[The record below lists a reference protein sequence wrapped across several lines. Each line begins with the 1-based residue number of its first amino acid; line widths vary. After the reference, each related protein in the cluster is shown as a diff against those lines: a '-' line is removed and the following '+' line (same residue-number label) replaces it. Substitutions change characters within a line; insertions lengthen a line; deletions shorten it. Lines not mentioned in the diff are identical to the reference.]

1 MFSCPIDTTLRKENK
16 KKKKKRLREAQEET
30 SASAAPTACR
40 LPTARPLLLNCRQQ
54 LMFSCPIDTTLRKE
68 NKKKKKKRLRE
79 AQEETSAAA
88 AACLSPADGEAAS
101 SDGDLRKKKRMRE
114 AQEETSPAA
123 AADCLPPADDQNL
136 TADDCLL
143 PAAYEATL
151 EAGDEYMT
159 YARRAPLPATERRRS
174 ASPSDD
180 DWVPEDEEEVATGRS
195 RLTGH
200 IADQAVAEARRMR
213 QAHLRRT
220 LAPEPRRARYV
231 CPVGRG
237 TANPCGA
244 QVQVLTR
251 HLATHF
257 LRDSEEFQAALQAS
271 RVRADPEAHPALGLA
286 WLTNQFAL
294 FLGSLRG
301 GACGPDKVRR
311 HIRAVEML
319 VPVILPDLP
328 SQSVTPQRVLLA
340 LSSEKLACEGRDGW
354 MTAQLEQQQRT
365 ASSLKEDVRR
375 FRRFVGW
382 IDISL
387 ERFGL
392 EHERPRMT
400 SDYVNNVLG
409 RTPEADVVYKEAKES
424 RDVLMTTL
432 LVWCAGRPSHVTG
445 ITVDNLREAKLTTI
459 EETAM
464 RLIRNT
470 HFKTAAT
477 CTLDVAVPQ
486 EIWRR
491 LLMFAERERPTLC
504 PGLQEASDKLFV
516 SRAGT
521 HIDTSNA
528 NKIFKT
534 VWSAAFGVHGSNFT
548 ARGGRFG
555 AVMAVAERN
564 PEDQEG
570 VAAAM
575 GHVGTALRFYD
586 VHGVSGKNKR
596 LTGVA
601 ALLRFRKNKLALDP
615 VMPDG
620 ETPSTAT
627 AAVPPS
633 VAAVPPSTATA
644 ATVSHVFRS
653 LRPEADSQPTAWDW
667 KDFATLQQSAV

>member
-1 MFSCPIDTTLRKENK
+1 
-16 KKKKKRLREAQEET
+16 
-30 SASAAPTACR
+30 
-40 LPTARPLLLNCRQQ
+40 
-54 LMFSCPIDTTLRKE
+54 
-68 NKKKKKKRLRE
+68 
-79 AQEETSAAA
+79 
-88 AACLSPADGEAAS
+88 
-101 SDGDLRKKKRMRE
+101 
-114 AQEETSPAA
+114 
-123 AADCLPPADDQNL
+123 
-136 TADDCLL
+136 
-143 PAAYEATL
+143 
-151 EAGDEYMT
+151 
-159 YARRAPLPATERRRS
+159 
-174 ASPSDD
+174 
-180 DWVPEDEEEVATGRS
+180 
-195 RLTGH
+195 
-200 IADQAVAEARRMR
+200 
-213 QAHLRRT
+213 
-220 LAPEPRRARYV
+220 
-231 CPVGRG
+231 
-237 TANPCGA
+237 
-244 QVQVLTR
+244 
-251 HLATHF
+251 
-257 LRDSEEFQAALQAS
+257 
-271 RVRADPEAHPALGLA
+271 
-286 WLTNQFAL
+286 
-294 FLGSLRG
+294 
-301 GACGPDKVRR
+301 
-311 HIRAVEML
+311 ML

-340 LSSEKLACEGRDGW
+340 LSSEELACEGSDGW

-400 SDYVNNVLG
+400 AIDTRLKNWMAALRTQRWEVERHQRRQQQAVIPMEEQNQFLESDYVTGVLK
-409 RTPEADVVYKEAKES
+409 RTPEADLVVYKEAKES

-491 LLMFAERERPTLC
+491 LLIFAERERPALC
-504 PGLQEASDKLFV
+504 SGLQEVSDKLFV

-575 GHVGTALRFYD
+575 GHDVGTALRFYD

-615 VMPDG
+615 VMSDG

-627 AAVPPS
+627 AAVPPATAVPPS
-633 VAAVPPSTATA
+633 VAVAAVPPSVAVAAVPPSVATTAVPPSVAVAAVPPSATA
-644 ATVSHVFRS
+644 AVAV
-653 LRPEADSQPTAWDW
+653 SQPSAGTASR
-667 KDFATLQQSAV
+667 LPSAGDAAPPSAGAGAPRGSASGRNLWSARETQILLRGADGMIRSGKYNAGVLFMDPAVREGLAGKTRDQVYNKFKYMRKCYVKEFQ